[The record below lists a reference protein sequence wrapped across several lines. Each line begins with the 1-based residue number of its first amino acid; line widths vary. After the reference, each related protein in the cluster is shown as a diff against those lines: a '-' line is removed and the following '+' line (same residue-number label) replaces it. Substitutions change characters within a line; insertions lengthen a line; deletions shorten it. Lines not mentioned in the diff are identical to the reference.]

1 MVTDTDN
8 TANNNTDGQGTQNN
22 QSTQPAADGQGAQ
35 NGQQQNGQ
43 PATDHKPAADGQPKQ
58 GGNTQQ
64 DAPKGTLLGGND
76 KPAAPAGAPDQYD
89 YTAAIPEGM
98 QVDQQLADGFSVIAR
113 EMNLTNDQANKIA
126 AYGIQYGQQVAQAM
140 QQQLDA
146 EVAGWGEAAKKELG
160 ADFDKTMQLCGAALE
175 AVEKQV
181 PGIRKAL
188 NETGAGN
195 RIEVIKVMR
204 LMGELVQ
211 SDPGKLANLGG
222 AAKPENES
230 WYNNSKMQF

>member
-8 TANNNTDGQGTQNN
+8 AANNNTDGQGTQNN

-35 NGQQQNGQ
+35 NAQQQNGQ
-43 PATDHKPAADGQPKQ
+43 PAQNNQPAQ
-58 GGNTQQ
+58 GNQQAANNQQQ

-98 QVDQQLADGFSVIAR
+98 QVDQQLADGFSAIAR

-222 AAKPENES
+222 AAKPAGS
-230 WYNNSKMQF
+230 DTWYNNSKM

>member
-1 MVTDTDN
+1 MGTDNDN

-35 NGQQQNGQ
+35 NAKQQNGQ
-43 PATDHKPAADGQPKQ
+43 PAQNNQPAQDNQQAANNQ
-58 GGNTQQ
+58 QQ

-76 KPAAPAGAPDQYD
+76 KPAAPAGAPVQYD
-89 YTAAIPEGM
+89 YSAAIPEGM

-222 AAKPENES
+222 AAKPAGS
-230 WYNNSKMQF
+230 DTWYNNSKM

>member
-1 MVTDTDN
+1 MGTDN
-8 TANNNTDGQGTQNN
+8 DNAANNNTDGQGTQNN
-22 QSTQPAADGQGAQ
+22 QGTQPAADGQGTQ

-43 PATDHKPAADGQPKQ
+43 PAQNNQPAQ
-58 GGNTQQ
+58 GNQQAANNQQQ
-64 DAPKGTLLGGND
+64 DEPKGTLLGGET
-76 KPAAPAGAPDQYD
+76 KPAAPAGAPEQYD
-89 YTAAIPEGM
+89 YTAAITEGM

-222 AAKPENES
+222 AAKPAGS
-230 WYNNSKMQF
+230 DTWYNNSKM

>member
-1 MVTDTDN
+1 MGTDN
-8 TANNNTDGQGTQNN
+8 DNAANNNTDGQGTQNN
-22 QSTQPAADGQGAQ
+22 QGTQPAADGQGAQ

-43 PATDHKPAADGQPKQ
+43 QPAQNNQPAQ
-58 GGNTQQ
+58 GNQQAANNQQQ

-76 KPAAPAGAPDQYD
+76 KPAAPAGAPEQYD

-222 AAKPENES
+222 AAKPAGS
-230 WYNNSKMQF
+230 DTWYNNSKM

>member
-1 MVTDTDN
+1 MGTDN
-8 TANNNTDGQGTQNN
+8 DNAANNNTDGQGTQNN
-22 QSTQPAADGQGAQ
+22 QSTQPAGDGQGTQ

-43 PATDHKPAADGQPKQ
+43 PAQNNQPAQ
-58 GGNTQQ
+58 GNQQAANNQQQ
-64 DAPKGTLLGGND
+64 DAPKGTLLGGET
-76 KPAAPAGAPDQYD
+76 KPAAPAGAPEQYD
-89 YTAAIPEGM
+89 YSAAIPEGM

-222 AAKPENES
+222 AAKPAGS
-230 WYNNSKMQF
+230 DTWYNNSKM

>member
-1 MVTDTDN
+1 MGTDN
-8 TANNNTDGQGTQNN
+8 DNAANNNTDGQGTQNN
-22 QSTQPAADGQGAQ
+22 QGTQPAGDGQGTQ

-43 PATDHKPAADGQPKQ
+43 PAQNNQPAQ
-58 GGNTQQ
+58 GNQQAANNQQQ
-64 DAPKGTLLGGND
+64 DAPKGTLLGGET
-76 KPAAPAGAPDQYD
+76 KPAAPAGAPEQYD
-89 YTAAIPEGM
+89 YSAAIPEGM

-211 SDPGKLANLGG
+211 SDPSKLANLGG
-222 AAKPENES
+222 AAKPAGS
-230 WYNNSKMQF
+230 DTWYNNSKM

>member
-22 QSTQPAADGQGAQ
+22 QGTQPAGDGQGTQ

-43 PATDHKPAADGQPKQ
+43 PAQNNQPAQ
-58 GGNTQQ
+58 GNQQAANNQQQ

-76 KPAAPAGAPDQYD
+76 KPAAPTGAPEQYD
-89 YTAAIPEGM
+89 YSAAIPEGM

-222 AAKPENES
+222 AAKPAGS
-230 WYNNSKMQF
+230 DTWYNNSKM

>member
-1 MVTDTDN
+1 MGTDN
-8 TANNNTDGQGTQNN
+8 DNAANNNTDGQGTQNN
-22 QSTQPAADGQGAQ
+22 QGTQPAGDGQGTQ

-43 PATDHKPAADGQPKQ
+43 PAQNNQPAQ
-58 GGNTQQ
+58 GNQQAANNQQQ
-64 DAPKGTLLGGND
+64 DAQKGTLLGGET
-76 KPAAPAGAPDQYD
+76 KPAAPAGAPEQYD
-89 YTAAIPEGM
+89 YSAAIPEGM

-222 AAKPENES
+222 AAKPAGS
-230 WYNNSKMQF
+230 DTWYNNSKM

>member
-1 MVTDTDN
+1 MGTDNDN

-22 QSTQPAADGQGAQ
+22 QGTQPAGDGQGTQ

-43 PATDHKPAADGQPKQ
+43 PAQNNQPAQ
-58 GGNTQQ
+58 GNQQAANNQQQ

-76 KPAAPAGAPDQYD
+76 KPAAPAGAPEQYD

-160 ADFDKTMQLCGAALE
+160 TDFDKTMQLCGAALE

-222 AAKPENES
+222 AAKPAGS
-230 WYNNSKMQF
+230 DTWYNNSKM

>member
-1 MVTDTDN
+1 MGTDN
-8 TANNNTDGQGTQNN
+8 DNAANNNTDGQGTQNN
-22 QSTQPAADGQGAQ
+22 QGTQPAGDGQGTQ

-43 PATDHKPAADGQPKQ
+43 PAQNNQPAQ
-58 GGNTQQ
+58 GNQQAANNQQQ
-64 DAPKGTLLGGND
+64 DAPKGTLLGGET
-76 KPAAPAGAPDQYD
+76 KPAAPAGAPEQYD
-89 YTAAIPEGM
+89 YSAAIPEGM

-222 AAKPENES
+222 AAKPAGS
-230 WYNNSKMQF
+230 DTWYNNSKM

>member
-1 MVTDTDN
+1 MGTDNDN

-35 NGQQQNGQ
+35 NAKQQNGQ
-43 PATDHKPAADGQPKQ
+43 PAQNNQPAQDNQQAANNQ
-58 GGNTQQ
+58 QQ

-76 KPAAPAGAPDQYD
+76 KPAAPAGAPEQYD
-89 YTAAIPEGM
+89 YSAAIPEGM

-222 AAKPENES
+222 AAKPAGS
-230 WYNNSKMQF
+230 DTWYNNSKM

>member
-1 MVTDTDN
+1 MGTDN
-8 TANNNTDGQGTQNN
+8 DNAANNNTDGQGTQNN
-22 QSTQPAADGQGAQ
+22 QSTQPAADGQGTQ

-43 PATDHKPAADGQPKQ
+43 PAQNNQPAQ
-58 GGNTQQ
+58 GNQQAANNQQQ
-64 DAPKGTLLGGND
+64 DATKGTLLGGND
-76 KPAAPAGAPDQYD
+76 KPAAPAGAPEQYD
-89 YTAAIPEGM
+89 YSAAIPEGM

-222 AAKPENES
+222 AAKPAGS
-230 WYNNSKMQF
+230 DTWYNNSKM

>member
-1 MVTDTDN
+1 MGTDN
-8 TANNNTDGQGTQNN
+8 DNAANNNTDGQGTQNN
-22 QSTQPAADGQGAQ
+22 QGTQPAADGQGAQ

-43 PATDHKPAADGQPKQ
+43 PAQNNQPAQSNQQAANNQ
-58 GGNTQQ
+58 QQ

-76 KPAAPAGAPDQYD
+76 KPAAPAGAPEQYD
-89 YTAAIPEGM
+89 YSAAIPEGM

-222 AAKPENES
+222 AAKPAGS
-230 WYNNSKMQF
+230 DTWYNNSKM

>member
-1 MVTDTDN
+1 MGTDNDN

-35 NGQQQNGQ
+35 NAKQQNGQ
-43 PATDHKPAADGQPKQ
+43 PAQNNQPAQDNQQAANNQ
-58 GGNTQQ
+58 QQ
-64 DAPKGTLLGGND
+64 DAPKGTLLGGET
-76 KPAAPAGAPDQYD
+76 KPAAPAGAPEQYD
-89 YTAAIPEGM
+89 YSAAIPEGM

-222 AAKPENES
+222 AAKPAGS
-230 WYNNSKMQF
+230 DTWYNNSKM

>member
-1 MVTDTDN
+1 MGTDNDN

-22 QSTQPAADGQGAQ
+22 QGTQPAGDGQGTQ

-43 PATDHKPAADGQPKQ
+43 PAQNNQPAQ
-58 GGNTQQ
+58 GNQQAANNQQQ

-76 KPAAPAGAPDQYD
+76 KPAAPAGAPEQYD
-89 YTAAIPEGM
+89 YSAAIPEGM

-222 AAKPENES
+222 AAKPAGS
-230 WYNNSKMQF
+230 DTWYNNSKM

>member
-43 PATDHKPAADGQPKQ
+43 PAPDNKPAADGQTKQ
-58 GGNTQQ
+58 GGTTQQ

-76 KPAAPAGAPDQYD
+76 KPAAPSGAPDQYD

-126 AYGIQYGQQVAQAM
+126 AYGIQYGQQVAQ
-140 QQQLDA
+140 
-146 EVAGWGEAAKKELG
+146 
-160 ADFDKTMQLCGAALE
+160 
-175 AVEKQV
+175 KQV

-230 WYNNSKMQF
+230 WYNNSKMKF

>member
-1 MVTDTDN
+1 MNIDTDN

-22 QSTQPAADGQGAQ
+22 QGTQPAADGQGAQ

-43 PATDHKPAADGQPKQ
+43 PAPDNKPAADGQQKQ
-58 GGNTQQ
+58 DGTTKQ
-64 DAPKGTLLGGND
+64 DAPKGTLLGGEN
-76 KPAAPAGAPDQYD
+76 KPAAPAGAPETYD
-89 YTAAIPEGM
+89 YSATIPDGM
-98 QVDQQLADGFSVIAR
+98 QVDQQLADGFSAIAR

-160 ADFDKTMQLCGAALE
+160 ADFDTTMQLCGAALE

-195 RIEVIKVMR
+195 RIEVIKMMR

>member
-1 MVTDTDN
+1 MITDTDN
-8 TANNNTDGQGTQNN
+8 AANNNTDGQGTQNN
-22 QSTQPAADGQGAQ
+22 QGTQPAGDGQGTQ

-43 PATDHKPAADGQPKQ
+43 PAQNNQPAQ
-58 GGNTQQ
+58 GNQQAANNQQQ

-76 KPAAPAGAPDQYD
+76 KPAAPTGAPEQYD
-89 YTAAIPEGM
+89 YSAAIPEGM

-222 AAKPENES
+222 AAKPAGS
-230 WYNNSKMQF
+230 DTWYNNSKM

>member
-1 MVTDTDN
+1 MGTDNDN

-22 QSTQPAADGQGAQ
+22 QGTQPAGDGQGTQ

-43 PATDHKPAADGQPKQ
+43 PAQNNQPAQ
-58 GGNTQQ
+58 GNQQEANNQQQ

-76 KPAAPAGAPDQYD
+76 KPAAPTGAPEQYD
-89 YTAAIPEGM
+89 YSAAIPEGM

-222 AAKPENES
+222 AAKPAGS
-230 WYNNSKMQF
+230 DTWYNNSKM

>member
-8 TANNNTDGQGTQNN
+8 AANNNTDGQGTQNN
-22 QSTQPAADGQGAQ
+22 QGTQPAADGHGTQ

-43 PATDHKPAADGQPKQ
+43 PAQNNQPAQ
-58 GGNTQQ
+58 GNQQAANNQQQ
-64 DAPKGTLLGGND
+64 DATKGTLLGGND
-76 KPAAPAGAPDQYD
+76 KPAAPAGAPEQYD

-222 AAKPENES
+222 AAKPAGS
-230 WYNNSKMQF
+230 DTWYNNSKM

>member
-8 TANNNTDGQGTQNN
+8 AANNNTDGQGTQNN
-22 QSTQPAADGQGAQ
+22 QNTQPAADGQGTQ

-43 PATDHKPAADGQPKQ
+43 PAQNNQPAQ
-58 GGNTQQ
+58 GNQQAANNQQQ

-76 KPAAPAGAPDQYD
+76 KPAAPAGAPEQYD
-89 YTAAIPEGM
+89 YSAAIPEGM

-222 AAKPENES
+222 AAKPAGS
-230 WYNNSKMQF
+230 DTWYNNSKM

>member
-1 MVTDTDN
+1 MITDNDN

-22 QSTQPAADGQGAQ
+22 LGTQPAADGQGTQ

-43 PATDHKPAADGQPKQ
+43 PAQNNQPAQ
-58 GGNTQQ
+58 GNQQAANNQQQ
-64 DAPKGTLLGGND
+64 DAPKGTLLGGET
-76 KPAAPAGAPDQYD
+76 KPAAPAGAPEQYD
-89 YTAAIPEGM
+89 YSAAIPEGM

-113 EMNLTNDQANKIA
+113 EMNLTNDQAIKIA

-222 AAKPENES
+222 AAKPAGS
-230 WYNNSKMQF
+230 DTWYNNSKM

>member
-43 PATDHKPAADGQPKQ
+43 PAPDNKPAADGQTKQ
-58 GGNTQQ
+58 DGTTQQ

-222 AAKPENES
+222 AAKSENES
-230 WYNNSKMQF
+230 WYNNSKMKF

>member
-1 MVTDTDN
+1 MGTDTDN

-22 QSTQPAADGQGAQ
+22 QGTQPAGDGQGTQ

-43 PATDHKPAADGQPKQ
+43 PAQNNQPAQ
-58 GGNTQQ
+58 GNQQAANNQQQ
-64 DAPKGTLLGGND
+64 DATKGTLLGGET
-76 KPAAPAGAPDQYD
+76 KPAAPAGAPDKYD

>member
-1 MVTDTDN
+1 MGTDN
-8 TANNNTDGQGTQNN
+8 DNAANNNTDGQGTQNN
-22 QSTQPAADGQGAQ
+22 QGTQPAADGQGTQ

-43 PATDHKPAADGQPKQ
+43 PAQNNQPAQ
-58 GGNTQQ
+58 GNQQAANNQQQ

-76 KPAAPAGAPDQYD
+76 KPAAPAGAPEQYD
-89 YTAAIPEGM
+89 YSAAIPEGM

-222 AAKPENES
+222 AAKPAGS
-230 WYNNSKMQF
+230 DTWYNNSKM

>member
-1 MVTDTDN
+1 MGTDTDN

-22 QSTQPAADGQGAQ
+22 QGTQPAGDGQGTQ

-43 PATDHKPAADGQPKQ
+43 PAQNNQPAQ
-58 GGNTQQ
+58 GNQQAANNQQQ

-76 KPAAPAGAPDQYD
+76 KPAAPAGAPEQYD

-222 AAKPENES
+222 AAKPAGS
-230 WYNNSKMQF
+230 DTWYNNSKM